1 METQHSLNEDDDQ
14 ELMVIYRQFIG
25 RWALELSDRDMK
37 ILALRV
43 QGYTLQETAKV
54 FEISRE
60 RIRQI
65 ECRIFRTMKLKAIR
79 DGVRCFTDV
88 VS

>member
-14 ELMVIYRQFIG
+14 ELMAIYRQFIG

-54 FEISRE
+54 FEITRE

-65 ECRIFRTMKLKAIR
+65 ECRIFRTMKFRAKR
-79 DGVRCFTDV
+79 DGVTSFTDIV
-88 VS
+88 K